1 MTRCAEAVKKWR
13 DVIETKGEVC
23 DLKHHERVKYQIGAY
38 IDFVCT
44 MVQRGAPE
52 DAIYCNFPERPFRVV
67 AKEPGVIR
75 EPVLEWAIERATNGI
90 KTTTNDVRQKIKEL
104 KGSPDLPAD
113 KYRVIYCDPPWKYS
127 DELIDG
133 YGGAATIGDRWSDL
147 SEKHHHYETMSI
159 EELSELSISEI
170 ALDDAVLFIWVTSP
184 FLEDVFKI
192 INAWDFEYKASFV
205 WDKVKH
211 NFGHYNSVR
220 HELLLI
226 CTRGSCTPDHVQ
238 PTDESGQLI
247 DSVQTI
253 PRSDE
258 HSEKPEEFRAI
269 IDKLYTKGKRIEL
282 FARKSKEEINKNTS
296 LEWDVWG
303 DEISDAEAMQ

>member
-1 MTRCAEAVKKWR
+1 MTRCADAYKKRREVKK
-13 DVIETKGEVC
+13 TKGQVC
-23 DLKHHERVKYQIGAY
+23 GIKRTDEL
-38 IDFVCT
+38 
-44 MVQRGAPE
+44 
-52 DAIYCNFPERPFRVV
+52 FRVMDAYEV
-67 AKEPGVIR
+67 FVQTCLEGDRDAVYCLFSDRAYHIAAKEPGPIR
-75 EPVLEWAIERATNGI
+75 EPVLEWAIERASNGI
-90 KTTTNDVRQKIKEL
+90 KTTTNDVRQKIKEF
-104 KGSPDLPAD
+104 KGSPDLPTD

-133 YGGAATIGDRWSDL
+133 YGGASTVQVDGT
-147 SEKHHHYETMSI
+147 HHHYESMSI
-159 EELSELSISEI
+159 EELCELPISETV
-170 ALDDAVLFIWVTSP
+170 LDDSVLFIWVTSP
-184 FLEDVFKI
+184 FLEDVFTV
-192 INAWDFEYKASFV
+192 INAWGFDYKASFV

-238 PTDESGQLI
+238 PTDDSGKLI

-282 FARKSKEEINKNTS
+282 FARKSKEEINKNTT

-303 DEISDAEAMQ
+303 EEVSDAEAMQ